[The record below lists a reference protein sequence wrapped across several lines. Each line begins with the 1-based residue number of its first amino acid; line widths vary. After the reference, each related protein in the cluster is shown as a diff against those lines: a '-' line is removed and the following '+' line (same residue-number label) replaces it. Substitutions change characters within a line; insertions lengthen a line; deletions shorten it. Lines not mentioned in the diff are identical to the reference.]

1 VRFVG
6 SADRVTSDDRA
17 HSASRHADEGAR
29 PVGDYGAETG
39 KAVAVKRDELCA
51 EVVHDER
58 PLSAAANTI

>member
-6 SADRVTSDDRA
+6 SADRVTRHDRA
-17 HSASRHADEGAR
+17 HSAPRHADEGAR

-51 EVVHDER
+51 EVVYDER
-58 PLSAAANTI
+58 PLSAAAHTI